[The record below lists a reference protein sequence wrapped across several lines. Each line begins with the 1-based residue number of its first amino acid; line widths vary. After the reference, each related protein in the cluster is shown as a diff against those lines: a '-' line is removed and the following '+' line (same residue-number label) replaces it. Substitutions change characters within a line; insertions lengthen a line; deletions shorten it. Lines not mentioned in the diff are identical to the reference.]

1 MILHALLLVLEWNR
15 SGRDGRSQP
24 MAFSADR
31 MICCSLPL
39 SLAVEAANQTV
50 IDEVGMDSMMAEDG
64 LLMGNLKAKRVAN
77 NIPINHTNEK
87 FN

>member
-1 MILHALLLVLEWNR
+1 M
-15 SGRDGRSQP
+15 
-24 MAFSADR
+24 
-31 MICCSLPL
+31 
-39 SLAVEAANQTV
+39 ANQTV